1 MEGPARIG
9 SLLFGFGIPVLL
21 LLVKKLRRQV

>member
-9 SLLFGFGIPVLL
+9 SLLFGFVIPVLL